1 MKKAIFTFGLL
12 VAAAL
17 TINVS
22 AQGGA
27 TGTSTSAAPAI
38 AGAEVTFE
46 KEVHDYGKIEQHG
59 DGTCEFK
66 YTNTG
71 SQPLIISNAKGS
83 CGCTVPDWSREP
95 LAPGESTVIKVK
107 YDTKRIGLINKTVT
121 ITSNAT
127 NAPNSVIRIKGEVL
141 NPAAGATPEIA
152 PAGPV
157 TPAK

>member
-22 AQGGA
+22 AQVGA
-27 TGTSTSAAPAI
+27 TGTSTAPAI
-38 AGAEVTFE
+38 AGPEVSFE